1 MSMTGVSATYHQS
14 PYSSVTGE
22 NRLTEE
28 LENRSLTPPR
38 ECNPL
43 IRKAFQAV
51 CAQADETDKIK
62 C

>member
-14 PYSSVTGE
+14 PYSAVTGG

-28 LENRSLTPPR
+28 LENRPLTPPS

-43 IRKAFQAV
+43 IRQAFQAM
-51 CAQADETDKIK
+51 CAQADQTEKIK
-62 C
+62 R

>member
-14 PYSSVTGE
+14 PYSPVTGG

-28 LENRSLTPPR
+28 LENRSLTPPS

-43 IRKAFQAV
+43 MKKAFWAV
-51 CAQADETDKIK
+51 CTQGDEMDKIER
-62 C
+62 